1 MATVTYI
8 RERKQTPS
16 AMAGVIAY
24 CSQELKTVDGG
35 GRRYLSGVNCTGD
48 NALTEFLLTKES
60 WRKTDGINFYQYVQS
75 FSPEEGITYAQA
87 HEIALEFAAKA
98 WPGHE
103 VLVATHCDAPHPHS
117 HFVIN
122 SVSFENG
129 KKLRQSPNTLKQLRK
144 LSDEL
149 CAAHGFSVLKSEQ
162 YVPDGTQKM
171 SAREYRAAEKGQSW
185 KLALTIQIE
194 DAMKAAASK
203 EEFISLMEAEG
214 CGVRWTP
221 DRKNITYLCPNGMKC
236 RDNKLHESKFTKEM
250 MEYEFRI
257 RAEIARGIAGA
268 DAPGAARRR
277 KRRPLFCRDR
287 AELEGLD
294 SAGAGSQR
302 AAAEAD
308 SEERFAD
315 DGGRDEQSDRLADGS
330 IQQSDNTD
338 GDADGS
344 VSEEAGG
351 GSRSIY
357 ERGENGA
364 LRFVR
369 TGWERERLIFL
380 RAAERALRDEALSPQ
395 AVLDLAPA
403 HGLNL
408 GLAYSLGA
416 VAAVA
421 TAMDVG
427 SEDPEEQRR
436 RIEAQRAGETVG
448 LILGAAILLTEL
460 MLHHGERLAEEENV
474 ALRPEE
480 QTAFVQSEP
489 EPFFHAEEDVRMDA
503 KDDELPWKEG
513 DGLTFEL

>member
-1 MATVTYI
+1 
-8 RERKQTPS
+8 
-16 AMAGVIAY
+16 MAGVIAY
-24 CSQELKTVDGG
+24 CSQEQKIVDGEG
-35 GRRYLSGVNCTGD
+35 HRYLSGVNCTGD

-60 WRKTDGINFYQYVQS
+60 WRRTDGINFYQYVQS

-144 LSDEL
+144 LSDEI

-221 DRKNITYLCPNGMKC
+221 DRKYITYLCPNGMKC

-268 DAPGAARRR
+268 DAPGTAQRR
-277 KRRPLFCRDR
+277 KRRHLFCRDR

-294 SAGAGSQR
+294 NPGAGSQR

-315 DGGRDEQSDRLADGS
+315 DGRRDEQSDRLADGS
-330 IQQSDNTD
+330 TQQSDNTD

-344 VSEEAGG
+344 VSEEADS

-357 ERGENGA
+357 ERGEDGG

-369 TGWERERLIFL
+369 TGWERERLVFL
-380 RAAERALRDEALSPQ
+380 RLAERAQRDESLSQKAL
-395 AVLDLAPA
+395 LDQPA
-403 HGLNL
+403 ARSHNTGLSV
-408 GLAYSLGA
+408 GLGA
-416 VAAVA
+416 LAAV
-421 TAMDVG
+421 G
-427 SEDPEEQRR
+427 SLLDGDSDDPEEQRR
-436 RIEAQRAGETVG
+436 RIEARKTGESIG
-448 LILGAAILLTEL
+448 MILGLAILLTC
-460 MLHHGERLAEEENV
+460 R
-474 ALRPEE
+474 ALRHENDPADKTVFPQPVTEHEGTEE
-480 QTAFVQSEP
+480 SAWP
-489 EPFFHAEEDVRMDA
+489 GEDYYR
-503 KDDELPWKEG
+503 LN
-513 DGLTFEL
+513 L